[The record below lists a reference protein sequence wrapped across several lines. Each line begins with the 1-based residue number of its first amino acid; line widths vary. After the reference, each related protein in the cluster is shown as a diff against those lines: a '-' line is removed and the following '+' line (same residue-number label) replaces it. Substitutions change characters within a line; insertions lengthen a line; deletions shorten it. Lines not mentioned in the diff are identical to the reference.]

1 MGILITCKIIGLMG
15 FRLGYTVSEYCI
27 FFLLFMLQ
35 QIANCRITLLGLCF
49 KFKNSS
55 DAMCVRSTF

>member
-27 FFLLFMLQ
+27 SFLPFMLQ
-35 QIANCRITLLGLCF
+35 QVANCSVTLPGLCF
-49 KFKNSS
+49 KFKNRS
-55 DAMCVRSTF
+55 DDMCVRSTF